1 MNILSPSILSADF
14 AILGEQVKYLEEKGV
29 PWLHIDV
36 MDGNF
41 VPNISIGLPV
51 IQSIRKI
58 SNMLF
63 DVHLMIED
71 PIRYIRDFSDAGADL
86 ITFHVEAAEDPAA
99 VIAKI
104 RECGKKVGIS
114 IKPGTPVSAIEPYL
128 SDVDMVLVMTVEPGF
143 GGQSYMPDCEAK
155 VSALRSIIEERELPV
170 DIEVDGGINKDTID
184 RSIASGAN
192 IFVAGSAIFKNDI
205 AANIEIF
212 NEAFAKAEK

>member
-1 MNILSPSILSADF
+1 MFILSPSILSADF
-14 AILGEQVKYLEEKGV
+14 SVLGEQVKTVEDHGV
-29 PWLHIDV
+29 KWLHIDV
-36 MDGNF
+36 MDGMF

-51 IQSIRKI
+51 IKSIRKT
-58 SNMLF
+58 SKMFF

-71 PIRYIRDFSDAGADL
+71 PIRYIRDFADAGADL

-114 IKPGTPVSAIEPYL
+114 IKPNTPVSAIEPYL

-143 GGQSYMPDCEAK
+143 GGQSYMESCETK
-155 VSALRSIIEERELPV
+155 VTELRSLITDRKLPV
-170 DIEVDGGINKDTID
+170 DIEVDGGINKNTIA

-192 IFVAGSAIFKNDI
+192 IFVAGSAIFKGDI
-205 AANIEIF
+205 ASNIQIF
-212 NEAFAKAEK
+212 DDAFAAAEK